1 MIFSSLGGLRSTAV
15 HGSNFPGGKTIVTND
30 EMRGLLDENLLSPI
44 HSSELNSPTTGA
56 PSQTW
61 LEVARKHHKQKF
73 KEAAVSNKSAI
84 RVKINSLNS
93 PIFTTFDG
101 GDSME
106 MQEGFELEISRSN
119 LKLSLLR
126 SKETQ
131 YFNVLKDKLMW
142 SNNYGRK

>member
-1 MIFSSLGGLRSTAV
+1 
-15 HGSNFPGGKTIVTND
+15 
-30 EMRGLLDENLLSPI
+30 
-44 HSSELNSPTTGA
+44 
-56 PSQTW
+56 
-61 LEVARKHHKQKF
+61 
-73 KEAAVSNKSAI
+73 
-84 RVKINSLNS
+84 
-93 PIFTTFDG
+93 
-101 GDSME
+101 ME